1 LVSSRSCRPDFF
13 SAQANPA
20 HDPRCNPHTEN
31 DPPIPYTDN
40 SVPPELLSNSS
51 GTLSTN
57 CQPSPGTESSEASFD
72 SDIFSISNYSESSD
86 PIDLPSKVH
95 PLIGEITRQLVAGF
109 RTSTQYR
116 SCPSS
121 NGEQSIQAGTTTTTA
136 FSSTAARLCNK
147 RKLSQDDEDGADED
161 GSSPR
166 HPKKLKPGEAEKGQ
180 KYFACPYWKKDAAKY
195 RDCFKSWPSRVQD
208 VKFHLLRKHS
218 IEFYCQR
225 CHAKGFENKQG
236 LQAHIINANCSPKLS
251 VLDWISHEQRVELH
265 KKSKRGTREVD
276 QWFAI
281 WDILFPGQQKPRSAY
296 MDIGIVQ
303 RGCEYH
309 QYSTIY
315 GPDVI
320 ARAIESSP
328 AWQSLLMTEEERQ
341 ENLRRAIAEGFN
353 ELYEEWRS
361 ETRSQESSSRSTD
374 SQYESPA
381 NSVVDSA
388 VVMAAS
394 ASSEEA
400 MSQRENINHS
410 LPQNPVTDLSGR
422 QVAGTRAQSPG
433 RPLRSAASIQYFQGP
448 LLDRQWQDWANRPMD
463 APDCDLDYEMNDSLD
478 AYLDDIP
485 PHIG

>member
-1 LVSSRSCRPDFF
+1 M
-13 SAQANPA
+13 
-20 HDPRCNPHTEN
+20 
-31 DPPIPYTDN
+31 Y
-40 SVPPELLSNSS
+40 
-51 GTLSTN
+51 
-57 CQPSPGTESSEASFD
+57 
-72 SDIFSISNYSESSD
+72 
-86 PIDLPSKVH
+86 
-95 PLIGEITRQLVAGF
+95 PLIGEITRQLVTGF

-121 NGEQSIQAGTTTTTA
+121 NGEKSIQAATTTTSG

-161 GSSPR
+161 GSSPL

-180 KYFACPYWKKDAAKY
+180 KYFACPYWKKDATKY
-195 RDCFKSWPSRVQD
+195 RDCFKSWPARVQD

-225 CHAKGFENKQG
+225 CHAKEFENKQG

-309 QYSTIY
+309 HYSTIH
-315 GPDVI
+315 GPAVI
-320 ARAIESSP
+320 GRTIESSP
-328 AWQSLLMTEEERQ
+328 AWQSLGMTEEERQ
-341 ENLRRAIAEGFN
+341 ESLRRAIAEGFN

-361 ETRSQESSSRSTD
+361 ETRGSESSSRSPDT
-374 SQYESPA
+374 QYESPA
-381 NSVVDSA
+381 NSLVDSA

-400 MSQRENINHS
+400 MSQRENISHS
-410 LPQNPVTDLSGR
+410 LPRNPVIDLSGR
-422 QVAGTRAQSPG
+422 QVAGTHARSPG
-433 RPLRSAASIQYFQGP
+433 HPSGSAASIQHFQDP
-448 LLDRQWQDWANRPMD
+448 IFERQWLNWANRPMD
-463 APDCDLDYEMNDSLD
+463 APGCDLDYDMN
-478 AYLDDIP
+478 ALDDALFDDVP
-485 PHIG
+485 PQIG